1 MRRQIIGIPQYYDG
15 DSGEVYAVPQ
25 NDGHLLLLEKYA
37 RLVGRKQ
44 LYISSFEEIMFKSL
58 SAKILLL
65 TNEPDELIQLAQENL
80 PSNMFHVIR
89 GSPDPF
95 FVEFLVP
102 GVTRDQ

>member
-1 MRRQIIGIPQYYDG
+1 M
-15 DSGEVYAVPQ
+15 YAVPQ
-25 NDGHLLLLEKYA
+25 NDEHILLLEKYA

-44 LYISSFEEIMFKSL
+44 LCISSFEEIISKSL

-65 TNEPDELIQLAQENL
+65 TNEPDNLILLAEKNL
-80 PSNMFHVIR
+80 PSNMFHIIR

-102 GVTRDQ
+102 GVIRDQKKQLIRIQQ

>member
-1 MRRQIIGIPQYYDG
+1 MLQYYDG
-15 DSGEVYAVPQ
+15 DSGEVYTVPQ

-44 LYISSFEEIMFKSL
+44 VYLSSFEEIISKSL

-65 TNEPDELIQLAQENL
+65 TNEPDELIQLAEKDL
-80 PSNMFHVIR
+80 PPNMFHVIR

-95 FVEFLVP
+95 FVEFLLP
-102 GVTRDQ
+102 GAIRDQ